1 MSGLV
6 ESVLVRRAI
15 RMEKACGKPL
25 SLFSLTAKEIFQI
38 AEISRVSRGQ
48 DSELIG
54 YQRPEARQH
63 IQEIVDYLDSANGE
77 VIFPNS
83 IIMALPSSVTFKQ
96 SRGPQTGGD
105 IAAGGVLEI
114 PLSRGDDPR
123 PGWIVDGQQ
132 RALALSRARRQDLPV
147 PINAFV
153 SDSVEVQRDQFV
165 R

>member
-1 MSGLV
+1 MNASGSG
-6 ESVLVRRAI
+6 EFVLVRRAI
-15 RMEKACGKPL
+15 RMEQACGKPL
-25 SLFSLTAKEIFQI
+25 YLFSLTAKEIFEI

-114 PLSRGDDPR
+114 PLSRGDSPR

-132 RALALSRARRQDLPV
+132 RALALARVSTSRPTGTD
-147 PINAFV
+147 
-153 SDSVEVQRDQFV
+153 
-165 R
+165 